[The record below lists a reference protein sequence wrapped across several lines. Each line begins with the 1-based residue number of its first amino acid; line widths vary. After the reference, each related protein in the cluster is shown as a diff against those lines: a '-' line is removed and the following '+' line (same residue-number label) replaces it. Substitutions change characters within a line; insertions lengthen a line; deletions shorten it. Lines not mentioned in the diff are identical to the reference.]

1 MKQTNSE
8 KTTCF
13 HAWYLEARSL
23 SVSQECFVWYFK
35 PSGRRFLSHWFDKM
49 QEEKKQKFRD
59 ELENITRELVKLN
72 NEFEILQQQIDEI
85 DEVEKNA
92 EMKELCSQ
100 KWVLKARIDSL
111 ENRRNHL
118 INLLNT
124 AKD

>member
-1 MKQTNSE
+1 
-8 KTTCF
+8 
-13 HAWYLEARSL
+13 
-23 SVSQECFVWYFK
+23 
-35 PSGRRFLSHWFDKM
+35 M

-100 KWVLKARIDSL
+100 K
-111 ENRRNHL
+111 
-118 INLLNT
+118 
-124 AKD
+124 

>member
-1 MKQTNSE
+1 
-8 KTTCF
+8 
-13 HAWYLEARSL
+13 
-23 SVSQECFVWYFK
+23 
-35 PSGRRFLSHWFDKM
+35 M

-124 AKD
+124 AKE